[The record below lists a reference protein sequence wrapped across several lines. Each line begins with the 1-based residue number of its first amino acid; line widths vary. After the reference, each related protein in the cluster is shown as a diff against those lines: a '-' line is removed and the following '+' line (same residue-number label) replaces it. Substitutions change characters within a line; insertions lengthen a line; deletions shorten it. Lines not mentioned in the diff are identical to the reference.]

1 MIPLREQDY
10 IRDMFQDS
18 LSGPVKVEF
27 FTQRRSPVFIPGRE
41 ECQFC
46 DEVQQ
51 ILEELAH
58 LSDKISLRVHDMAKA
73 AGEAKRYGIER
84 VPATVVR
91 GVLNRP
97 LVFYGMPGGSL
108 FPVLIEACVAVSVGV
123 SGTAPALKRRLK
135 RIKRDLPVR
144 IFTTMEDPDGADMV
158 RQVAGIALESGR
170 VHLAVIESGE
180 FPALV
185 EQAGVQSV
193 PLTVIDGRVR
203 LEGYLSTEETLDQIV
218 RAAET
223 TAAPGPARLPGGGIA
238 LDASQAGEMQRGETR
253 PSGLIIP
260 GR

>member
-1 MIPLREQDY
+1 MIPLREQEF
-10 IRDMFQDS
+10 IRDTFQDS
-18 LSGPVKVEF
+18 LTGPVKLEF
-27 FTQRRSPVFIPGRE
+27 FTQRRAPVFIPGRE

-46 DEVQQ
+46 DDLQHM
-51 ILEELAH
+51 LEELAN
-58 LSDKISLRVHDMAKA
+58 LSDKLSLRVHELVKA
-73 AGEAKRYGIER
+73 PQEAKRYGIER

-97 LVFYGMPGGSL
+97 LVFYGMPGGTL

-144 IFTTMEDPDGADMV
+144 VFTSMEDADGADMV

-170 VHLAVIESGE
+170 VQLSVIEAGE

-185 EQAGVQSV
+185 EQAGVQSL

-203 LEGYLSTEETLDQIV
+203 LTGYLSTEETLEQIV
-218 RAAET
+218 RGAET
-223 TAAPGPARLPGGGIA
+223 TAATGSARLPGGGMA
-238 LDASQAGEMQRGETR
+238 LDVPQAAEVQRGETR

>member
-10 IRDMFQDS
+10 IRDMFQES

-27 FTQRRSPVFIPGRE
+27 FTQHRSPVFIPGRE

-51 ILEELAH
+51 ILEELTH

-123 SGTAPALKRRLK
+123 SGTVPALKRRLK
-135 RIKRDLPVR
+135 RIKHDLPVR

>member
-1 MIPLREQDY
+1 MIPLREQEF
-10 IRDMFQDS
+10 IRDMLQES
-18 LSGPVKVEF
+18 LTGPVKLEL
-27 FTQRRSPVFIPGRE
+27 FTQRRSPVVIPGRE
-41 ECQFC
+41 DCQFC

-51 ILEELAH
+51 ILEELTH
-58 LSDKISLRVHDMAKA
+58 LSDKITLRVHELAKA

-97 LVFYGMPGGSL
+97 LVFYGMPGGTL

-135 RIKRDLPVR
+135 RIKRDLPVS

-185 EQAGVQSV
+185 EQTGVQSV

-223 TAAPGPARLPGGGIA
+223 TATVAPARVSSSGLI
-238 LDASQAGEMQRGETR
+238 LDAPPPSEIQRGETR

>member
-1 MIPLREQDY
+1 MIPLREQEF
-10 IRDMFQDS
+10 IRDMFQES
-18 LSGPVKVEF
+18 LTGPVKLEL
-27 FTQRRSPVFIPGRE
+27 FTQRRAPVFIPGRE

-51 ILEELAH
+51 ILEELTH
-58 LSDKISLRVHDMAKA
+58 LSDKISLRVHDLAKA

-97 LVFYGMPGGSL
+97 LVFYGMPGGTL

-144 IFTTMEDPDGADMV
+144 LFTTMEDSDGADMA

-185 EQAGVQSV
+185 EQIGVQSV

-203 LEGYLSTEETLDQIV
+203 LEGYLSTDETLDQIV
-218 RAAET
+218 HAAET
-223 TAAPGPARLPGGGIA
+223 TATSAPARVTGSGLI
-238 LDASQAGEMQRGETR
+238 LDPPKPDEIQRGETR